1 MKQALL
7 ILALGFVLAPAV
19 FLLTPRV
26 AQANDYN
33 GDWPQIISEVK
44 NTLSAA
50 ADVLTSNSA
59 LSLQIKEYVLD
70 PIAWAMSQQLLQQIT
85 GSVVGFVTG
94 KGNGTGK
101 PQFVQDLLGNL
112 QGVGDNQML
121 AFVAQFGSNSNSP
134 FASSITNALRT
145 QYAQDSS
152 LAGFFAAN
160 QCTLAQASPNAQAF
174 LSGDWS
180 QGGSAAWFSLVTQKQ
195 NNPYSLYNS
204 ASAKMSTFI
213 ADAKAARTADYQAG
227 GGFISW
233 CDTSAS
239 ATQNVTSAQVG
250 GGTVVAALPT
260 LSQNKDGSYSST
272 EPQTCLNGDGTPGT
286 IQTPGSVIKAQLDK
300 SLGSGVDKLVS
311 ADEIDEIIGS
321 LATQL
326 VSSVLGG
333 SSGGLFGVA
342 QSSGGNRS
350 LIDQYA
356 TSGVPNSTNT
366 TTTSASS
373 AMQLAQTALTN
384 VNAYEAAWN
393 TILASAQTT
402 SSTLLSLQNG
412 CTTQANAAQT
422 ALINEVQ
429 PIIDKAHAA
438 ISSAET
444 TRTLA
449 NQTLTDAQSTAA
461 GAAGQLLADTQELGA
476 APPTAA
482 DVNVAQ
488 SEAQTTPAPGIATA
502 VPPGSLTV
510 SGGTTVDQMNL
521 ITKNAQAL
529 SSMCFAPTTL

>member
-1 MKQALL
+1 MKRAAAMLAILL
-7 ILALGFVLAPAV
+7 LLAPGMLFSVPRPAHAQWAV
-19 FLLTPRV
+19 FD
-26 AQANDYN
+26 ASNF
-33 GDWPQIISEVK
+33 IK
-44 NTLSAA
+44 NTL
-50 ADVLTSNSA
+50 TSTLSGLISNATNS
-59 LSLQIKEYVLD
+59 LSIKEYALD
-70 PIAWAMSQQLLQQIT
+70 PIAWAMSQQMLQQIT

-272 EPQTCLNGDGTPGT
+272 EPQTCLNSDGTPGT

-311 ADEIDEIIGS
+311 ADEIDEVIGS
-321 LATQL
+321 LAMQL

-342 QSSGGNRS
+342 QSSSGNRS

-356 TSGVPNSTNT
+356 TSGVMNSTNT
-366 TTTSASS
+366 ATSVSS
-373 AMQLAQTALTN
+373 AMQLAQTTLSTIN
-384 VNAYEAAWN
+384 TYESAWN
-393 TILASAQTT
+393 TVLSSAQTA
-402 SSTLLSLQNG
+402 SSTLHTLQKG
-412 CTTQANAAQT
+412 CTTQGNSVQT
-422 ALINEVQ
+422 ALQYEVQ
-429 PIIDKAHAA
+429 PVITQAQSA
-438 ISSAET
+438 IASAEQ

-449 NQTLTDAQSTAA
+449 NAVLSESGSTTA
-461 GAAGQLLADTQELGA
+461 GAGGALLADAQALAA
-476 APPTAA
+476 APPTQA
-482 DVNVAQ
+482 DLALAQ
-488 SEAQTTPAPGIATA
+488 SSAQSTGSATST
-502 VPPGSLTV
+502 PPGSLTV
-510 SGGTTVDQMNL
+510 SGGTPVDQMTL
-521 ITKNAQAL
+521 LATNAQAL
-529 SSMCFAPTTL
+529 YSACLVPTTAL